1 MASHSATL
9 RNKLTVLS
17 IAAVLLLV
25 HAIVLAPQAAA
36 ETDGKAEPFTWS
48 AELVSFDA
56 SSSKITLKSYLD
68 TRVDRAA
75 LEALSEGD
83 LVTIGWT
90 GLNWGAGIAAVAK
103 GAGAK
108 LDTSLNMPAE
118 FVRTEMDGQYLVYR
132 LPLPREAAER
142 IRTLEPGAW
151 VTATSPRDA
160 ESLDAVITKIRP
172 YNDVE

>member
-1 MASHSATL
+1 MASRSATL
-9 RNKLTVLS
+9 KDKLTVLS
-17 IAAVLLLV
+17 IAAALLLA
-25 HAIVLAPQAAA
+25 HAIVPAPTAAA

-48 AELVSFDA
+48 AELVSFDV
-56 SSSKITLKSYLD
+56 SSSKVTLKSYVD
-68 TRVDRAA
+68 TRVDRAS

-103 GAGAK
+103 GNAAK
-108 LDTSLNMPAE
+108 LDTALNMPAE

-132 LPLPREAAER
+132 LPVPSGAAER

-160 ESLDAVITKIRP
+160 KSLDAVITKIRP